1 MVKGVF
7 FVCRRKLFKTTFTK
21 SLDKQYY
28 AMYSIRHNGVF
39 MDIQLKKG
47 ILDVCVLH
55 AIANGESYGYKIISD
70 LQGIIEISESTLY
83 PILKRLESGGYVT
96 TRTAEH
102 SGRLRRYFKITTLGL
117 KKLADGRNDMQEV
130 NAIYK
135 KIFGW
140 RNN

>member
-1 MVKGVF
+1 
-7 FVCRRKLFKTTFTK
+7 
-21 SLDKQYY
+21 
-28 AMYSIRHNGVF
+28 MYSIRQSGVF

-55 AIANGESYGYKIISD
+55 AIENGESYGYKIISD

-102 SGRLRRYFKITTLGL
+102 NGRLRRYYKITTLGL
-117 KKLADGRNDMQEV
+117 KKLADGRNDMQEI

-140 RNN
+140 RN

>member
-1 MVKGVF
+1 
-7 FVCRRKLFKTTFTK
+7 
-21 SLDKQYY
+21 
-28 AMYSIRHNGVF
+28 

-55 AIANGESYGYKIISD
+55 AIESGESYGYKIISD
-70 LQGIIEISESTLY
+70 LEGIIEISESTLY

-96 TRTAEH
+96 THTVEH
-102 SGRLRRYFKITTLGL
+102 SGRLRRYYQITALGR
-117 KKLADGRNDMQEV
+117 KKLADGQRDLQEI
-130 NAIYK
+130 NAIYE